1 MTFEFKQYRQAL
13 IQLIGVGPDNAS
25 SIRHLIASLSLPY
38 DSDPESF
45 RRGLNRELERMARMA
60 DGELIVEGGG
70 RGRPKQFYWRT
81 QSVKSEMYESHKPQ
95 WHSFPHAMAMAF
107 IGEHFAELLPT
118 HLMDELE
125 DDINLAWS
133 VLASSNEYRERSREM
148 RMKIDFQP
156 SGYQLLPKNNQSSDD
171 KRKIY
176 QALNSEQCF
185 SACYDS
191 IHPNIPKTITVS
203 PQRVCYINHQVL
215 VLSYIHEA
223 RLTKYLEL
231 NRLKQIDLL
240 PQQSFQ
246 SLDLNTLKSRHRFQA
261 RAHTWVKNYFDSV
274 QLGDSGK
281 VNIEQENDDCWII
294 SAEIDLPNHF
304 NDPEKPDPFFF
315 ANFLGM
321 FADSIEVLQPQC
333 LRDEMA
339 RRAQQYFS
347 LYLDPDTDG
356 TKVITSSPHDMA
368 NQ

>member
-1 MTFEFKQYRQAL
+1 M
-13 IQLIGVGPDNAS
+13 
-25 SIRHLIASLSLPY
+25 
-38 DSDPESF
+38 
-45 RRGLNRELERMARMA
+45 
-60 DGELIVEGGG
+60 
-70 RGRPKQFYWRT
+70 
-81 QSVKSEMYESHKPQ
+81 
-95 WHSFPHAMAMAF
+95 
-107 IGEHFAELLPT
+107 
-118 HLMDELE
+118 
-125 DDINLAWS
+125 
-133 VLASSNEYRERSREM
+133 
-148 RMKIDFQP
+148 
-156 SGYQLLPKNNQSSDD
+156 
-171 KRKIY
+171 
-176 QALNSEQCF
+176 
-185 SACYDS
+185 
-191 IHPNIPKTITVS
+191 
-203 PQRVCYINHQVL
+203 
-215 VLSYIHEA
+215 
-223 RLTKYLEL
+223 
-231 NRLKQIDLL
+231 L